1 VTAILTAFLIVAM
14 RAAATMPM
22 PQVERTV
29 HGRVLV
35 STDLPAAVLRFSRP
49 FRYVG
54 SQVVRLYGNADA
66 EQHLFVVAGRSGSVQ
81 KFYWIQFEH
90 FLPTNQMSYD
100 YAPTRT
106 TEIGKLRFIYDVRSF
121 SDYGSMHVDP
131 VSDSAAIRR
140 MLAAH
145 GLRFPERV
153 ARARMFF
160 LPAADR
166 RSELMMIYG
175 EALPANTDI
184 PTAEDGVPLDDA
196 APAAALSVLEHAR
209 AGLRIE

>member
-1 VTAILTAFLIVAM
+1 MVTVISLLVLIAQAGGPPPIPPVQ
-14 RAAATMPM
+14 RI
-22 PQVERTV
+22 VEGRT
-29 HGRVLV
+29 LV
-35 STDLPAAVLRFSRP
+35 SKDLPAATFHFSRP

-66 EQHLFVVAGRSGSVQ
+66 EQHLFVVAGRSGSVR

-106 TEIGKLRFIYDVRSF
+106 TDTGKLRFIYDVRSL

-140 MLAAH
+140 LLAAH
-145 GLRFPERV
+145 GLQFPERV
-153 ARARMFF
+153 ARVRMFF
-160 LPAADR
+160 LPTADR

-184 PTAEDGVPLDDA
+184 PMGEDGVDLDGA
-196 APAAALSVLEHAR
+196 APAAARSVLEHAR
-209 AGLRIE
+209 GSLRIE

>member
-1 VTAILTAFLIVAM
+1 MNVLIAFLILSMQVT
-14 RAAATMPM
+14 ATLPM
-22 PQVERTV
+22 PPVERSV
-29 HGRVLV
+29 RGRVLV
-35 STDLPAAVLRFSRP
+35 SNDLPAAVLRFSRP

-121 SDYGSMHVDP
+121 SNYGSMHVDP

-145 GLRFPERV
+145 GLQFPERV
-153 ARARMFF
+153 ARVRLFF
-160 LPAADR
+160 LPTADR

-184 PTAEDGVPLDDA
+184 PIGEDGVHLDDA
-196 APAAALSVLEHAR
+196 APAAAKAVLEHAR
-209 AGLRIE
+209 ASLRIE